1 MEKRSPLLKE
11 VEELEYNSI
20 RSLLVIPEYGR
31 NVQKLIRHGKE
42 IEDRDERQKYM
53 ERIVDLMLQMSP
65 QNKNLDDY
73 KDRLWRHVFRIGG
86 YDLDVTPPNGIK
98 PTPEDERKRPE
109 MIGYAANQTRFR
121 HYGHNVQNLIKK
133 ARAMEAGPI
142 RDGFVEVIGNYMK
155 MAYKTWNKEHYVSD
169 DTIIEDL
176 ERLSNGELEIT
187 ENASLDTLSN
197 ANRRKR
203 RSNSSSSGRDRD
215 RDRRGKN
222 NSGKHN
228 NNKRRRRRKD

>member
-1 MEKRSPLLKE
+1 MEKRSPLIRE
-11 VEELEYNSI
+11 VQELEYNSI
-20 RSLLVIPEYGR
+20 RPLLVIPEYGR

-42 IEDRDERQKYM
+42 IEDQEERQKYM

-86 YDLDVTPPNGIK
+86 YDLEVMPPSGTK
-98 PTPEDERKRPE
+98 PSPEDEKKKPE
-109 MIGYAANQTRFR
+109 MIGYITGRSRFR
-121 HYGHNVQNLIKK
+121 HYGHNVQMLIKK
-133 ARAMEAGPI
+133 AREMEKGPI

-169 DTIIEDL
+169 DTIIQDL
-176 ERLSNGELEIT
+176 ERLSEGELKIT
-187 ENASLDTLSN
+187 EDASLDTLSN

-203 RSNSSSSGRDRD
+203 RSSSSSSSRDSRGR
-215 RDRRGKN
+215 K
-222 NSGKHN
+222 SGKDS
-228 NNKRRRRRKD
+228 NKRGRRRK